1 MNPDPRYWKLSI
13 TSYVRVL
20 ALECLAGKGWVR
32 QCDLRAYMIQ
42 NISPEDA
49 CRYREHVI
57 KVRKWCEPPAPCRR
71 RSPWGGSVL
80 CRWWKRPCGEVY
92 SKRMNLAQLP
102 TVVGT
107 HNVQL
112 TSRCTGVPHA
122 LFHLHSRR
130 PRLP

>member
-1 MNPDPRYWKLSI
+1 MNPDPRYWKLTI

-57 KVRKWCEPPAPCRR
+57 KVSKLKRTARTLSEKVALGQQRIMQVVEASLR
-71 RSPWGGSVL
+71 RSKSVRFQNGKWL
-80 CRWWKRPCGEVY
+80 
-92 SKRMNLAQLP
+92 L
-102 TVVGT
+102 
-107 HNVQL
+107 
-112 TSRCTGVPHA
+112 
-122 LFHLHSRR
+122 
-130 PRLP
+130 